1 MLYRWHLHN
10 VWFVQTLK
18 WLEIKKYIYIKIIK
32 KEKQQML
39 TFFKL
44 EVKFLL
50 FFFFHKNELNDYQ
63 RDNYVG
69 TAVSISQLTE
79 HKLLWY

>member
-1 MLYRWHLHN
+1 
-10 VWFVQTLK
+10 
-18 WLEIKKYIYIKIIK
+18 
-32 KEKQQML
+32 ML